1 MADSQVITD
10 DQGDYI
16 GRRFKCRC
24 NAWVESYMG
33 YDTDCSSC
41 GRLYNSSGQELKPQ
55 SQWSENNDY

>member
-24 NAWVESYMG
+24 RAWVESYMG

-41 GRLYNSSGQELKPQ
+41 GRLFNSAGQELKPQ